1 MLRYMPIGSHKGA
14 EGSSCIFQWF
24 IMVITMVMKLIT
36 RNGKEWMRRQTRV
49 GIIIKWSERSEHGS
63 SNTGANKADRA
74 DRANPT
80 GQYWFDDT
88 MGSGL
93 NEGYHE
99 WHSWGF
105 GGIGIPIG
113 TGIGFNL
120 HILILILVLG
130 AAMAWQYN
138 AAWMKGI
145 TSGACV
151 QPEQWPVTIH
161 RGSGLGVVL
170 HGQMCVW
177 MWWCSEQVY
186 ACNGVVYSS
195 TCGLRSGFGSCVV
208 N

>member
-1 MLRYMPIGSHKGA
+1 
-14 EGSSCIFQWF
+14 
-24 IMVITMVMKLIT
+24 
-36 RNGKEWMRRQTRV
+36 MRRQTRV

-161 RGSGLGVVL
+161 GGVRIRSSAAWPSVCMNVVMQWTSVCMQWSSVFKYMRAQKWVWLVCCQLGTKCFSVTHTGLSETTWTVV
-170 HGQMCVW
+170 HRYFGF
-177 MWWCSEQVY
+177 
-186 ACNGVVYSS
+186 SS
-195 TCGLRSGFGSCVV
+195 TKIRAQLKIW
-208 N
+208 